1 MLLKN
6 NKLIEN
12 LDDLKDICD
21 KHKKSGKK
29 IVITNGCFD
38 ILHSGHTYLLEEA
51 KKNGDILVLALN
63 SDKSIKKLKSD
74 SRPIVNETDRAYVL
88 SCLSSIDYIILFD
101 EDSPEKIIHEIL
113 PDILVKGS
121 DYKNQEI
128 AGAQYM
134 RDKGKEIKLI
144 DLVEDKSTTSIIE
157 IILKKN

>member
-6 NKLIEN
+6 KKLIEN
-12 LDDLKDICD
+12 VNELKAICD
-21 KHKKSGKK
+21 KHKNAGKK

-38 ILHSGHTYLLEEA
+38 ILHSGHTYLLEQA

-63 SDKSIKKLKSD
+63 SDKSIKNLKSD
-74 SRPIVNETDRAYVL
+74 LRPIVNELDRAYVL

-101 EDSPEKIIHEIL
+101 ESTPERIIHEIL

-134 RDKGKEIKLI
+134 RDQGKQIKLI
-144 DLVEDKSTTSIIE
+144 DLIEDKSTTSIIE
-157 IILKKN
+157 MILKKN